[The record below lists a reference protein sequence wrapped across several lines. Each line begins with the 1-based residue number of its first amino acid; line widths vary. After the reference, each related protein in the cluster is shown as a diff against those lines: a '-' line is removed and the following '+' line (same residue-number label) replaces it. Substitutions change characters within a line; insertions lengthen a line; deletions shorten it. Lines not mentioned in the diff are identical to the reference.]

1 MMCTY
6 CGKKFSKEVL
16 RPLKDDDN
24 PKLNRVYCPRC
35 LPEVEDNVKSL
46 PWVKNNRME
55 RIKNYV
61 YRENGDSG

>member
-6 CGKKFSKEVL
+6 CGKKFSKEEL
-16 RPLKDDDN
+16 MPLKDDDN
-24 PKLNRVYCPRC
+24 PKLKRVYCPRC

-55 RIKNYV
+55 RIKSYV
-61 YRENGDSG
+61 YRKNGNSG